1 MNSFPQV
8 SSLTMESC
16 TTNFTELKDDA
27 RGGSTGIVNNARQR
41 RQRRLVGNGRSVNR
55 RSPQA
60 LEHQSMDWHDK
71 LALSS
76 AATADTAIMSLDTP
90 ETPPDSVLV
99 RKVPS
104 NPASER
110 TLTTFK
116 SDPFPDIVMTTK
128 TYPPPDTSS
137 SQIPRPN
144 MKNSRIAASDSLPT
158 PAKLRRGH
166 QFDSRSGER
175 QTRGGGSHEN
185 SMPIIPSERLLTPSF
200 DEPRRF
206 PKPKS
211 RGHASC
217 PKPKLQRY
225 STAPTPTTPS
235 RETNVL
241 DHVLMDRALLIRRKL
256 ISFEMQEL
264 AEQAEKAAES
274 GLEKFVGSASKFGVE
289 ETPPYRP
296 QFVDDGEFFSTREG
310 DEFRTPLRSKKFFV
324 ENLTN
329 RIEYTPS
336 YFVRKKLPVT
346 SLRNFSEVVPKF
358 CEMHN
363 NIRIHLGSEGVDTDM
378 LPELHTRRSLML
390 NATDDREYGDDVIS
404 HAPSVAGSISSFSSY
419 AVASLASLR
428 DVIDYVQRPT
438 SSLSNISRYNVAVTK
453 DAQQSG
459 SLKKS
464 RQSMDEKKGP
474 TTSPQIL
481 SSQVNSDSDDSSVE
495 YYGRKSPIEAS
506 NHSVTSSVSER
517 REWIT
522 SLSQSNRSNI
532 SAGNMKQTV
541 LQKRIKNGTAP
552 SVTFENERET
562 YQALLDR
569 MHHSPGNRARTA
581 SFDVDQNSCAPSLAT
596 LEFFPSSSA
605 TIANVASPMADFL
618 TKLQHQFSLTTDD
631 GHHSPS
637 NDESNKHFVT
647 NYFYTTQN
655 SGVADLNTLNL
666 EINPEQRKDSNF
678 LRGCGSNDLLSA
690 CDSATKYA
698 DRIFDWFHVGRDSKA
713 EKPGSIINPNSPVD
727 QSPNPKWMKSW
738 QTSEPEDTICRRNF
752 FVPPKLSV
760 RYSVENHE
768 SGIFCSNKDSDNV
781 GYECD
786 DSIIACPE
794 IVLNPPPP
802 NKC

>member
-1 MNSFPQV
+1 
-8 SSLTMESC
+8 MESS
-16 TTNFTELKDDA
+16 TTNFAESNDEA
-27 RGGSTGIVNNARQR
+27 RGYSTGIVNNARQR
-41 RQRRLVGNGRSVNR
+41 RQRRLVEIGRSVNR
-55 RSPQA
+55 RSPQTIV
-60 LEHQSMDWHDK
+60 HQSTEWHDK
-71 LALSS
+71 LALSA

-90 ETPPDSVLV
+90 ETPPDSDLV
-99 RKVPS
+99 RKVPN
-104 NPASER
+104 NPTE
-110 TLTTFK
+110 
-116 SDPFPDIVMTTK
+116 SDPFPDIVMMTRTF
-128 TYPPPDTSS
+128 PPPDTPS
-137 SQIPRPN
+137 SQIPMRPK

-158 PAKLRRGH
+158 PAKIPRGH
-166 QFDSRSGER
+166 QFESRSGER

-235 RETNVL
+235 KDTNVL
-241 DHVLMDRALLIRRKL
+241 DHVLMDRALLIRQKL
-256 ISFEMQEL
+256 IRFEMQEL

-289 ETPPYRP
+289 ETPPYKPR
-296 QFVDDGEFFSTREG
+296 FVDDGELFSSREG
-310 DEFRTPLRSKKFFV
+310 DEIRTPLRSGKFFV

-336 YFVRKKLPVT
+336 YFARKKIPVT

-358 CEMHN
+358 FEMHN
-363 NIRIHLGSEGVDTDM
+363 NIRIHLGSEGVDTNM

-390 NATDDREYGDDVIS
+390 NETDDTDKECGDDVIS

-438 SSLSNISRYNVAVTK
+438 SSLSNISRDNFAVTK
-453 DAQQSG
+453 DAQQFG

-464 RQSMDEKKGP
+464 RQSADEKKG
-474 TTSPQIL
+474 TTRSPQIL

-495 YYGRKSPIEAS
+495 YYGRKSPIEDS
-506 NHSVTSSVSER
+506 SHSVHSNVSER

-522 SLSQSNRSNI
+522 SLSQSNRSYI
-532 SAGNMKQTV
+532 SGGNMKQTA
-541 LQKRIKNGTAP
+541 LQNRIKNGTAP

-562 YQALLDR
+562 YQALLER
-569 MHHSPGNRARTA
+569 MNHSPGNRARTA

-596 LEFFPSSSA
+596 LEIFPSSSA

-637 NDESNKHFVT
+637 IDEDNKHFVT

-655 SGVADLNTLNL
+655 SGVADLNSGLPTLNL
-666 EINPEQRKDSNF
+666 EINREQRKDSNF
-678 LRGCGSNDLLSA
+678 LRGCGSNNLLSA

-698 DRIFDWFHVGRDSKA
+698 DRIFDWFHVGRECKA
-713 EKPGSIINPNSPVD
+713 EKPGSIINPNSLVD

-738 QTSEPEDTICRRNF
+738 QTSEPESKICRRNL

-760 RYSVENHE
+760 RHSVENQE
-768 SGIFCSNKDSDNV
+768 SGTFCSNKHSVDV

-802 NKC
+802 K